1 VTGRSNCATGVHYTN
16 AVGIRDTQV
25 VILAVSM
32 EYDAYDDLDSNS
44 RVGEASGMRCTAP
57 AFLSGSSYIKGWIEF
72 GSGDEGRHLCG
83 LA

>member
-1 VTGRSNCATGVHYTN
+1 VKYECHEHRSVRNSKWTIVRCLHEATVTGRSNCATGVHYTT

-32 EYDAYDDLDSNS
+32 EYDAYDDSW
-44 RVGEASGMRCTAP
+44 TATRESER
-57 AFLSGSSYIKGWIEF
+57 L
-72 GSGDEGRHLCG
+72 